1 MCTVRTVPTILLLC
15 STAMFTLSMFTM
27 SMLGQGRGGG
37 GQAAPIP
44 PGPPKNLR
52 VLPADTNI
60 QQTMGAFRTALGVQ
74 CTYCH
79 VQGDF
84 ASDDNAKKSMARNMI
99 RIAADIN
106 AGFPDGKRHV
116 TCYTCHRGEAVP
128 KMEAAA
134 PKATPAPKPPE

>member
-1 MCTVRTVPTILLLC
+1 MCSVRIALALLLC
-15 STAMFTLSMFTM
+15 SSAL
-27 SMLGQGRGGG
+27 LAQRGRGGG
-37 GQAAPIP
+37 GGEAAPIP

-60 QQTMGAFRTALGVQ
+60 PQVMGAFRAALGTQ

-79 VQGDF
+79 VQGDY
-84 ASDDNAKKSMARNMI
+84 ASDENAKKSTARNMI

-106 AGFPDGKRHV
+106 ASFPDGKRHV

-128 KMEAAA
+128 KTE
-134 PKATPAPKPPE
+134 PPAPKTEAPKR